1 MLLNLGKY
9 KLKTYSIDLI
19 CIQQV
24 NDTKCSSFNIIDNL
38 NYLEENRIE
47 GVKNRVELAMLDL
60 SNITI
65 DSVLKP
71 FETRNYRIKHYSN
84 MEYEVSDKF
93 QKNNVRWIKRI
104 KLFKKLYLLEIN
116 RLDSTSIEELVADI
130 KLLNN
135 EFTNI
140 MKDVKWELI

>member
-60 SNITI
+60 SNTTI

>member
-60 SNITI
+60 SNTTI
-65 DSVLKP
+65 DSVLITPPTK
-71 FETRNYRIKHYSN
+71 YH
-84 MEYEVSDKF
+84 
-93 QKNNVRWIKRI
+93 KNQ
-104 KLFKKLYLLEIN
+104 
-116 RLDSTSIEELVADI
+116 AA
-130 KLLNN
+130 
-135 EFTNI
+135 
-140 MKDVKWELI
+140 

>member
-1 MLLNLGKY
+1 MLLKLGKY

>member
-140 MKDVKWELI
+140 MKDVK

>member
-1 MLLNLGKY
+1 MLLKLGKY

-60 SNITI
+60 SNTTI

-140 MKDVKWELI
+140 MKDVK

>member
-1 MLLNLGKY
+1 MLLKLGKY

-60 SNITI
+60 SNTTI

-130 KLLNN
+130 ELLNN

-140 MKDVKWELI
+140 MKDVK

>member
-60 SNITI
+60 SNTTI

-71 FETRNYRIKHYSN
+71 FETRNYRIKHYSK

-140 MKDVKWELI
+140 MKDVK

>member
-140 MKDVKWELI
+140 RKDVK

>member
-1 MLLNLGKY
+1 MLINLGKY

-60 SNITI
+60 SNTTI

-140 MKDVKWELI
+140 MKDVK

>member
-1 MLLNLGKY
+1 M
-9 KLKTYSIDLI
+9 
-19 CIQQV
+19 
-24 NDTKCSSFNIIDNL
+24 

-60 SNITI
+60 SNTTI

-140 MKDVKWELI
+140 MKDVK

>member
-60 SNITI
+60 SNTTI

-140 MKDVKWELI
+140 MKDVK